1 MSRMT
6 NSLSKFRWILSS
18 LLFFSVPV
26 FGSECELR
34 PGVNFTY
41 PELKDLVKAGSM
53 IILHTKTTPLTYN
66 QISDLGLASAEAGV
80 VILCVDAPRF
90 ANLS

>member
-1 MSRMT
+1 MRA
-6 NSLSKFRWILSS
+6 KPR
-18 LLFFSVPV
+18 
-26 FGSECELR
+26 
-34 PGVNFTY
+34 VNFTF

-53 IILHTKTTPLTYN
+53 VILHTKTTPLNYN

-90 ANLS
+90 EKFELTNIASNGVRLIIQQ